1 MSSSRTGPNA
11 GYIKAPKQSNPT
23 SRNPETQDSVVAN
36 ALISQAIDGAD
47 TSNWKDIKPARTYM
61 DIKKKAFIDQK
72 KRDFQQVR
80 DAKNQTFAES
90 KGLNYKGF
98 DSKKQ
103 RVNNETAQ

>member
-1 MSSSRTGPNA
+1 MENQNSVCYIGKVTE
-11 GYIKAPKQSNPT
+11 IKAI
-23 SRNPETQDSVVAN
+23 E
-36 ALISQAIDGAD
+36 GAD

-98 DSKKQ
+98 DSKK
-103 RVNNETAQ
+103 V